1 MYFLIKGGYDS
12 LRKHIVNISLR
23 HTHKWT
29 EGRIH
34 TNNIYLCKL
43 NSSQDNRLVMVK
55 NNNKHILLLNNMI
68 IYETENV
75 FSYNVDL
82 TRCLSDYKRGMTNI
96 DDLLDANLIDY
107 NYVNYNE
114 MTNINAHRTLN

>member
-1 MYFLIKGGYDS
+1 
-12 LRKHIVNISLR
+12 
-23 HTHKWT
+23 
-29 EGRIH
+29 
-34 TNNIYLCKL
+34 
-43 NSSQDNRLVMVK
+43 MVK